1 MNNNPE
7 DYYINNVNRK
17 DVQQSRNDWAK
28 RTVSLIKF

>member
-1 MNNNPE
+1 MKNNPE

-28 RTVSLIKF
+28 RMVGSIRF